1 MADRLSKGIFVKGLR
16 VVLVYR
22 FFITT
27 NHRLQE
33 TKVLEFLWTQKH
45 NLKALKVE
53 LLFSYKKT
61 FRFKSLNMRCC
72 FVKNNFTRTQEPV
85 FLVNY

>member
-1 MADRLSKGIFVKGLR
+1 MVDRLSKGIFVKGLR

-22 FFITT
+22 FFIRT

-33 TKVLEFLWTQKH
+33 TKVLEFLWTQRH

-53 LLFSYKKT
+53 LLFSYKKK
-61 FRFKSLNMRCC
+61 FRFESFN
-72 FVKNNFTRTQEPV
+72 TR
-85 FLVNY
+85 